1 VVMSTWEC
9 VAGAFRSQD
18 GGTPGVTVAD
28 VLRLPDGRAL
38 RSPAAALV
46 ARELA
51 ARGVPVARGPVSA
64 RHIRRQT
71 FVSQIPLVVS
81 AELGDGI
88 GLAVAAPRA
97 WLPEVR
103 DVLGRW
109 LDVAA

>member
-1 VVMSTWEC
+1 MVMSTWEC
-9 VAGAFRSQD
+9 VSGAFRSQD

-28 VLRLPDGRAL
+28 VVRLPDRRTL
-38 RSPAAALV
+38 SSPAAALL
-46 ARELA
+46 AGLLA
-51 ARGVPVARGPVSA
+51 ARGVPVACGPVSA
-64 RHIRRQT
+64 RHLRRQT
-71 FVSQIPLVVS
+71 FVSEIPLVVS

-88 GLAVAAPRA
+88 GLAVATPRA

>member
-1 VVMSTWEC
+1 MSTWEC

-18 GGTPGVTVAD
+18 GGAPGVTVAD

-38 RSPAAALV
+38 RSPAAELV
-46 ARELA
+46 AGELA

-64 RHIRRQT
+64 RHLRRQT

-81 AELGDGI
+81 ADLGDGT

-97 WLPEVR
+97 LLPEVR

>member
-9 VAGAFRSQD
+9 VSGAYRSQD
-18 GGTPGVTVAD
+18 GGPPGVTVAD
-28 VLRLPDGRAL
+28 VLELPDRRAL
-38 RSPAAALV
+38 HSPAAALV
-46 ARELA
+46 ADELA

-64 RHIRRQT
+64 RQLRRQT
-71 FVSQIPLVVS
+71 FVSEIPLVVS

-88 GLAVAAPRA
+88 GLAVATPRA
-97 WLPEVR
+97 WLPEVH

>member
-1 VVMSTWEC
+1 MSTWEC
-9 VAGAFRSQD
+9 VAGAFLSQD

-38 RSPAAALV
+38 SSPAAELV
-46 ARELA
+46 AGELA

-71 FVSQIPLVVS
+71 FASQIALVVS

-97 WLPEVR
+97 LLPEVR

-109 LDVAA
+109 LDAAA